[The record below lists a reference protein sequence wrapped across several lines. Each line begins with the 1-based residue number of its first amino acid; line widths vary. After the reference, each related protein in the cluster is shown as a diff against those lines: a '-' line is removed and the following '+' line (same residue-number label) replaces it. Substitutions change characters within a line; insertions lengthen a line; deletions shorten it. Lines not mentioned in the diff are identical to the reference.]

1 MSTFKAPFQNKS
13 ISKIAG
19 TAVATLLAV
28 TVISTSFITDANAGR
43 RERLFLGGV
52 AAGIVG
58 TAIVA
63 GEVRRS
69 RERRHYRA
77 SRWERHVARCYRA
90 YRSYDE
96 STDTYIDYDGFERR
110 CRK

>member
-1 MSTFKAPFQNKS
+1 MTTTVSMKS
-13 ISKIAG
+13 ARFAS

-28 TVISTSFITDANAGR
+28 TMGATTFVSNADAGK
-43 RERLFLGGV
+43 RERLFFGGV

-58 TAIVA
+58 TAIIA
-63 GEVRRS
+63 NEARHRRESRRS
-69 RERRHYRA
+69 R
-77 SRWERHVARCYRA
+77 WQRHVDRCYAA

-96 STDTYIDYDGFERR
+96 ETDTYIDYNGNERR

>member
-1 MSTFKAPFQNKS
+1 MTTATRPSLTKFVSTAIAIMVGTS
-13 ISKIAG
+13 VLAG
-19 TAVATLLAV
+19 TM
-28 TVISTSFITDANAGR
+28 ITDAQAGK
-43 RERLFLGGV
+43 RERWIAGGI

-63 GEVRRS
+63 GAA
-69 RERRHYRA
+69 RRHREEEYA
-77 SRWERHVARCYRA
+77 NSRWERHVDRCYRA

-96 STDTYIDYDGFERR
+96 ETDTYIDFNGNERR